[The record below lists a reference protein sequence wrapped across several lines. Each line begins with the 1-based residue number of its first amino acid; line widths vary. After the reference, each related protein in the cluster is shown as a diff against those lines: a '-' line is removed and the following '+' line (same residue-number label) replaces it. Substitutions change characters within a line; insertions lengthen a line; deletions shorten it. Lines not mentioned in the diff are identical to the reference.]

1 MKPSTR
7 LPDLKMTDR
16 PMNLPLGRKLF
27 ALTLCVA
34 SGLANA
40 TEVVL
45 AGVFPGKAV
54 LVINGRSP
62 RAFAAGVTTSEGVR
76 VISVDSES
84 ATVEYD
90 GGRHRLIVGQQ
101 AVSVG
106 NQSSSGS
113 GRTVVIPADSRGH
126 FYATGSIN
134 GASMNFMVDTGA
146 TLVSMGRSDALKAG
160 IDFTKGEPG
169 ISQTANGSTRVWRV
183 RLDSVRVGD
192 VTLHNVDGVV
202 HSSDLPFVLL
212 GASFLNRME
221 MRRDG
226 AALMLRQRY

>member
-1 MKPSTR
+1 MI
-7 LPDLKMTDR
+7 DR
-16 PMNLPLGRKLF
+16 AMNLPLTRKLV
-27 ALTLCVA
+27 ALALCIA

-40 TEVVL
+40 TDVVL

-76 VISVDSES
+76 VVSVEGES

-90 GGRHRLIVGQQ
+90 GGRHRLLVGQQ
-101 AVSVG
+101 AVNLG
-106 NQSSSGS
+106 NQSASAS
-113 GRTVVIPADSRGH
+113 GRTIVIPADSRGH
-126 FYATGSIN
+126 FYTTGSVN

-146 TLVSMGRSDALKAG
+146 TLVSLGRSDALKAG
-160 IDFTKGEPG
+160 IDFTKGDPG
-169 ISQTANGSTRVWRV
+169 ISQTANGPVRVWRV
-183 RLDSVRVGD
+183 RLDTVRVGD
-192 VTLHNVDGVV
+192 VTLHNVEGTVN
-202 HSSDLPFVLL
+202 SGDLPFVLL

-226 AALMLRQRY
+226 ATLMLRQRY